1 MAQPFDPSAAAR
13 LLVQAGREARQLTEL
28 PADVRPRTLAEGYA
42 VQAAHAQALGETHK
56 GWKLGVGS
64 VAAMAAGNLE
74 RPLVGRLFSDRFHA
88 PGATVQLPCAAP
100 VTVEFEIAFVLGR
113 DVAPGTAPADAMR
126 AVASTHVAF
135 ELVQSRFVDRRAVGW
150 PSFVGDNVGFG
161 AHILGERIDPAHIG
175 RVVKTVEEQ
184 VDGQTVGRGLTGDDS
199 IDPVQALRFLFEHAT
214 DHGITLK
221 RDDVVTTGA
230 VAKPFDVG
238 PGNTDVAALYLGGAL
253 TVRVVTPSAK

>member
-1 MAQPFDPSAAAR
+1 MAQPFDPNAAAS
-13 LLVQAGREARQLTEL
+13 LLVQAGRAGRQLTEL
-28 PADVRPRTLAEGYA
+28 PADVRPGTLAQGYA
-42 VQAAHAQALGETHK
+42 IQAAYAQALGETPK

-74 RPLVGRLFSDRFHA
+74 RPLVGRLFAERFHP
-88 PGATVQLPCAAP
+88 PGSTVQLPCAAP

-135 ELVQSRFVDRRAVGW
+135 ELVQSRFVDRRSVGW

-161 AHILGERIDPAHIG
+161 AHILGERIDPAHIS

-184 VDGQTVGRGLTGDDS
+184 VDGLTVGRGLSGEDA

-214 DHGITLK
+214 NHGITLK

-238 PGNTDVAALYLGGAL
+238 PGSVEVAALYLGGAL
-253 TVRVVTPSAK
+253 KVRVATPAA

>member
-1 MAQPFDPSAAAR
+1 MSQPFDPRAAAS
-13 LLVQAGREARQLTEL
+13 LLVKADREGRQLTEL
-28 PADVRPRTLAEGYA
+28 PADVRPNTLMEGYA
-42 VQAAHAQALGETHK
+42 VQAAYAEALGETPK

-74 RPLVGRLFSDRFHA
+74 RPLVGRLFAERFHP
-88 PGATVQLPCAAP
+88 PGSTVRLPCAAP

-113 DVAPGTAPADAMR
+113 DIAPGTAPADAMG

-161 AHILGERIDPAHIG
+161 AHILGERIDPAHID

-184 VDGQTVGRGLTGDDS
+184 ADGRAVGRGLSGDDA
-199 IDPVQALRFLFEHAT
+199 IDPVQALRFLFERASY
-214 DHGITLK
+214 HGITLK
-221 RDDVVTTGA
+221 RGDVVTTGA

-238 PGNTDVAALYLGGAL
+238 PGSVDVAALYLGGKLA
-253 TVRVVTPSAK
+253 VRVTTPQG